1 VDDKRVLT
9 FPNARYIFG
18 RVEWEY
24 WSGPVINDEGDP
36 ITDSVKPIV
45 EAGLADL
52 VATNHQLTPEVRLLP
67 SPGHTPGHFAV
78 LIESEGRS
86 SVLSGDLIH
95 HPILFSDPQICVHP
109 DRDQGAAEA
118 ARRNFLTRFEDKPIP
133 VFGAHFAHPTAGWV
147 VRDGEAWKFRVEES
161 MDDSASVE
169 FSEDGRSWVRR

>member
-1 VDDKRVLT
+1 MDDKRVLT

-18 RVEWEY
+18 RVEREY

-78 LIESEGRS
+78 LIE
-86 SVLSGDLIH
+86 VKV
-95 HPILFSDPQICVHP
+95 VHP
-109 DRDQGAAEA
+109 
-118 ARRNFLTRFEDKPIP
+118 
-133 VFGAHFAHPTAGWV
+133 
-147 VRDGEAWKFRVEES
+147 S
-161 MDDSASVE
+161 Y
-169 FSEDGRSWVRR
+169 